1 MWNRRTNR
9 SQSFF
14 YGFFSAVLLILIAG
28 GAWLTTNTIEE
39 QKRTLNPDREQQVET
54 VQAPVRQEVELVLT
68 RAYICG
74 AETEEKVT
82 QVFSS
87 LNEVYMEYKD
97 WELVSNDGNQFAFK
111 KLVPD
116 LSPVCKENGFFGLN
130 QDNMLTLYEG
140 PPEDE
145 KVIQT
150 FFHIDTKKLASSLF
164 ERDLLLLQQ
173 GIRIHDLGEYNSIL
187 STYGEFSDHS
197 EYSRLTDVEHL
208 ED

>member
-14 YGFFSAVLLILIAG
+14 YGFFSAVVLTLIGG
-28 GAWLTTNTIEE
+28 GAWLTMTTIEE
-39 QKRTLNPDREQQVET
+39 QKRTLNPELEQQAEM

-68 RAYICG
+68 RSYICG

-82 QVFSS
+82 KVVSS
-87 LNEVYMEYKD
+87 LQEVYLEYKD
-97 WELVSNDGNQFAFK
+97 WELVSNEGSRFAFK
-111 KLVPD
+111 RLVPD

-130 QDNMLTLYEG
+130 QDNVLTLYEG
-140 PPEDE
+140 PPEE
-145 KVIQT
+145 QKVIQT
-150 FFHIDTKKLASSLF
+150 FFHIDPKKLESNLL

-187 STYGEFSDHS
+187 STYGEFSDRS
-197 EYSRLTDVEHL
+197 EYSQLTDVEHL